1 MMSDPADLFG
11 VQTQPNGSFKL
22 FGELSFASASQA
34 LKLTAKLFSGPATVV
49 FDLLEV
55 GRVDSA
61 GVALLLEWRRVANEQ
76 GVALDFINPPDQLRA
91 IAHVSGVD
99 GILGLV

>member
-1 MMSDPADLFG
+1 MISPADLFG
-11 VQTQPNGSFKL
+11 IHKLADGSFKL
-22 FGELSFASASQA
+22 LGELSFASANLA
-34 LKLTAKLFSGPATVV
+34 LQQTATLFTSAEAIV
-49 FDLLEV
+49 FDLVEI

-61 GVALLLEWRRVANEQ
+61 GVALLLEWRRSAHEC
-76 GVALDFINPPDQLRA
+76 GGMLDFVNPPDQLRA

>member
-1 MMSDPADLFG
+1 MS
-11 VQTQPNGSFKL
+11 VQTPLFVIHRQANGSFKL
-22 FGELSFASASQA
+22 LGELSFASANLA
-34 LKLTAKLFSGPATVV
+34 LKQTAKLFSSAAPME
-49 FDLLEV
+49 FDLSGI

-61 GVALLLEWRRVANEQ
+61 GVALLLEWRRSAHER
-76 GVALDFINPPDQLRA
+76 GGKLDFVSPPDQLRA